1 MKKIAAIVFC
11 MAMLC
16 MCFAGCGG
24 QSTGS
29 EDTIRIGIFEPAS
42 GANGAGGKQETL
54 GVKYAYDKQPTVE
67 IDGKTYKIELVEV
80 DNQSADDKAVTAAA
94 DHYLY
99 PFSAALLFSLFDL
112 IRHVAVGGAYDGT
125 DTAGC
130 EPVGNV
136 VLFEL
141 ICRRYRDGTQLM
153 QRQYGEPELV
163 MPF

>member
-1 MKKIAAIVFC
+1 M
-11 MAMLC
+11 
-16 MCFAGCGG
+16 
-24 QSTGS
+24 
-29 EDTIRIGIFEPAS
+29 P
-42 GANGAGGKQETL
+42 
-54 GVKYAYDKQPTVE
+54 
-67 IDGKTYKIELVEV
+67 
-80 DNQSADDKAVTAAA
+80 AVTAAA
-94 DHYLY
+94 DHYFY

-153 QRQYGEPELV
+153 QRQYGKPELV